1 MRYFEKISN
10 VFDWASRRIDYGL
23 DTLKHK
29 AEVYTQARKLG
40 VPVIQAAMHD
50 MNKFF
55 PSQFGPYS
63 DYFFGDKSDSEVKN
77 RFKQAAN
84 LHKFKNKHHALA
96 TGDLE
101 YLNSAPIEDFMEM
114 IADWYAAAK
123 RAKYYPSNFPSL
135 RDWLIINQDN
145 LIKQLGRARYE
156 YALLKVNSD

>member
-1 MRYFEKISN
+1 MRYFEKIGGLYN
-10 VFDWASRRIDYGL
+10 WIKDRWDYGTH
-23 DTLKHK
+23 TLKHK

-40 VPVIQAAMHD
+40 VSVMQAAMHD

-55 PSQFGPYS
+55 PSQFGDYS
-63 DYFFGDKSDSEVKN
+63 DYFFDPRTSKVKKEF
-77 RFKQAAN
+77 REAAL
-84 LHKFKNKHHALA
+84 LHKLTNNHHAIEM
-96 TGDLE
+96 GNVE

-135 RDWLIINQDN
+135 RDWLITNQDN

-156 YALLKVNSD
+156 YALLKVNND